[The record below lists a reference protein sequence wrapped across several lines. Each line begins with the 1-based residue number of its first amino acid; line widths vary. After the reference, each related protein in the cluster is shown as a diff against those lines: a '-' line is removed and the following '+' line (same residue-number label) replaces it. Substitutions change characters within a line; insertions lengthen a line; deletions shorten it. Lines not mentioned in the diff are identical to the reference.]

1 MSSGLRS
8 RERNNISKLNP
19 NKETPKLNP
28 SESKK
33 EQDNS
38 IKEEREPEIQI
49 NIDKDVLEID
59 ETQNLV
65 NKKKKKLKKSN
76 LDLLNEELEELI
88 KKTLNNSEK
97 EIKINNSS
105 LKTTKKRKRK
115 YKKEI
120 EIDSDYELSDSFEKD
135 KNEIYLFKNYGSK
148 KKNNKNKSFEDTS
161 EDSLDEEEIKE
172 FLNKKSCQA
181 KTLSKYKD
189 LYIKKKNNKIIFL
202 NEKDEDNYFKKK
214 EEENKDKYHIN
225 ININKES
232 HNNNFKINV
241 NQNKINF
248 DNNKKHL
255 KKLIKNSDNKEME
268 LPLDAECII
277 CCSTIKELANPDGC
291 SHDFCKTCLIEWS
304 QRSGKCPMCKQ
315 MYNNIYI
322 YDNGIKKQISLNE
335 IRKNYKKENNNENL
349 EENNIDKIC
358 YICKK
363 NNDFENL
370 ILCDRCKGSFCHF
383 YCCNLNKMPQGK
395 WYCEYC
401 QQELKQIRENKKM
414 IGHFIL

>member
-19 NKETPKLNP
+19 NKETSKLNS

-120 EIDSDYELSDSFEKD
+120 EIDSDY
-135 KNEIYLFKNYGSK
+135 
-148 KKNNKNKSFEDTS
+148 
-161 EDSLDEEEIKE
+161 
-172 FLNKKSCQA
+172 
-181 KTLSKYKD
+181 
-189 LYIKKKNNKIIFL
+189 
-202 NEKDEDNYFKKK
+202 
-214 EEENKDKYHIN
+214 
-225 ININKES
+225 
-232 HNNNFKINV
+232 
-241 NQNKINF
+241 
-248 DNNKKHL
+248 
-255 KKLIKNSDNKEME
+255 
-268 LPLDAECII
+268 
-277 CCSTIKELANPDGC
+277 
-291 SHDFCKTCLIEWS
+291 
-304 QRSGKCPMCKQ
+304 
-315 MYNNIYI
+315 
-322 YDNGIKKQISLNE
+322 
-335 IRKNYKKENNNENL
+335 
-349 EENNIDKIC
+349 
-358 YICKK
+358 
-363 NNDFENL
+363 
-370 ILCDRCKGSFCHF
+370 
-383 YCCNLNKMPQGK
+383 
-395 WYCEYC
+395 
-401 QQELKQIRENKKM
+401 
-414 IGHFIL
+414 

>member
-120 EIDSDYELSDSFEKD
+120 EIDSDY
-135 KNEIYLFKNYGSK
+135 
-148 KKNNKNKSFEDTS
+148 
-161 EDSLDEEEIKE
+161 
-172 FLNKKSCQA
+172 
-181 KTLSKYKD
+181 
-189 LYIKKKNNKIIFL
+189 
-202 NEKDEDNYFKKK
+202 
-214 EEENKDKYHIN
+214 
-225 ININKES
+225 
-232 HNNNFKINV
+232 
-241 NQNKINF
+241 
-248 DNNKKHL
+248 
-255 KKLIKNSDNKEME
+255 
-268 LPLDAECII
+268 
-277 CCSTIKELANPDGC
+277 
-291 SHDFCKTCLIEWS
+291 
-304 QRSGKCPMCKQ
+304 
-315 MYNNIYI
+315 
-322 YDNGIKKQISLNE
+322 
-335 IRKNYKKENNNENL
+335 
-349 EENNIDKIC
+349 
-358 YICKK
+358 
-363 NNDFENL
+363 
-370 ILCDRCKGSFCHF
+370 
-383 YCCNLNKMPQGK
+383 
-395 WYCEYC
+395 
-401 QQELKQIRENKKM
+401 
-414 IGHFIL
+414 